1 MRLKLNKRHIAKT
14 ITWRVVGTLDTL
26 VISWVV
32 SGALETGVKIGLSE
46 LITKM
51 ILYYAHERFW
61 FSIKKLKKNK
71 YRHLIKT
78 FSWRFIG
85 TLDKI
90 VLGWLFTGSP
100 TIGLKIGIIEVLS
113 KMILYYAHE
122 KLWYKLNFGLEKR
135 TL

>member
-1 MRLKLNKRHIAKT
+1 MKLKLNKRHIAKT

-46 LITKM
+46 LVTKM

-85 TLDKI
+85 TLDTI